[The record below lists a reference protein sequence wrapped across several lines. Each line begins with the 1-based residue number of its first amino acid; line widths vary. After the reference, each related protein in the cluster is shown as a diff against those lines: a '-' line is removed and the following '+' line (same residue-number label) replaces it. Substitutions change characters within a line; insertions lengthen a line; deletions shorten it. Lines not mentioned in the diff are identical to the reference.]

1 MAATLLAAAIPGAVH
16 SAAATPSSIS
26 AIFSPVGSLSSSCLP
41 TEVPA
46 AGYVIREA
54 DGAFTLAAVGGG
66 AGFSVHVLEVP
77 GQPPLVTGNLFCGT
91 EVGQV
96 QRANILTFDCGKTN
110 FATLVEANNV
120 AVYFVEKADDEA
132 SAFCNILPYDCLH
145 DCLAAAVDTV
155 GCMVAGT
162 NANPD
167 ELLDVGDVGLTGTAM
182 YGIGGLWGN
191 SYCTYHVAAPII
203 PLALDTGTAGSPVK
217 ITASGD
223 GGCVHRGGSTYD
235 FNFTVSGHTQ
245 DSSYHGTFLAF
256 VEESSVTFRVPAAS
270 YPAAN
275 YHDSFDGLGG
285 AASCA
290 AGFASAMSNAMGR
303 ANAWA
308 AGELAVIAT

>member
-1 MAATLLAAAIPGAVH
+1 
-16 SAAATPSSIS
+16 
-26 AIFSPVGSLSSSCLP
+26 
-41 TEVPA
+41 
-46 AGYVIREA
+46 
-54 DGAFTLAAVGGG
+54 
-66 AGFSVHVLEVP
+66 
-77 GQPPLVTGNLFCGT
+77 
-91 EVGQV
+91 
-96 QRANILTFDCGKTN
+96 
-110 FATLVEANNV
+110 
-120 AVYFVEKADDEA
+120 
-132 SAFCNILPYDCLH
+132 
-145 DCLAAAVDTV
+145 
-155 GCMVAGT
+155 
-162 NANPD
+162 
-167 ELLDVGDVGLTGTAM
+167 
-182 YGIGGLWGN
+182 LWGN

-308 AGELAVIAT
+308 AGEQAVIATKLLGLEGRLSYIQLIDGSWLVNLQGEGTGHLAAETAFMGPFAGPTAWQWEATWKILEQDPATLLVAGKGNSLGILPTL